1 MLDEIQNDAK
11 TRMEK
16 TIDALRR
23 ELSHLRTGK
32 ATPSLLD
39 DVMVDAYGQKM
50 PLNQLATIGAPEA
63 RLLTVQP
70 FDASQ
75 LGAIEKAILASDLGI
90 TPNNDGNLIRLP
102 IPALNEE
109 RRREDGGDQHE
120 EYSCAENEPEVE
132 NVVLQNGVGEGGGNE
147 GEKEHGHVF
156 TRYAHVRQKE
166 PDEHDRQYGENA
178 QDQSRCDNAEFYPLR
193 GIGYDVGAD
202 EQDDAREHVK
212 KPVDRCDT
220 VEKDDRTSFHSR

>member
-109 RRREDGGDQHE
+109 RRRE
-120 EYSCAENEPEVE
+120 YVKLAKK
-132 NVVLQNGVGEGGGNE
+132 E
-147 GEKEHGHVF
+147 GEEAKVAIRNIRRDANEKLKKAEHAHEISEDDSRRGHEKIQKLTDEYVARIEEILQAKE
-156 TRYAHVRQKE
+156 KE
-166 PDEHDRQYGENA
+166 IME
-178 QDQSRCDNAEFYPLR
+178 
-193 GIGYDVGAD
+193 V
-202 EQDDAREHVK
+202 
-212 KPVDRCDT
+212 
-220 VEKDDRTSFHSR
+220 

>member
-1 MLDEIQNDAK
+1 MLDEIYDDAK
-11 TRMEK
+11 NRMEK
-16 TIDALRR
+16 SVEALQR

-39 DVMVDAYGQKM
+39 GVMVEAYGQKM

-109 RRREDGGDQHE
+109 RRRD
-120 EYSCAENEPEVE
+120 YVKMAKK
-132 NVVLQNGVGEGGGNE
+132 E
-147 GEKEHGHVF
+147 GEEVKVAIRNIRRDANEKLKK
-156 TRYAHVRQKE
+156 A
-166 PDEHDRQYGENA
+166 EHDHEI
-178 QDQSRCDNAEFYPLR
+178 SE
-193 GIGYDVGAD
+193 
-202 EQDDAREHVK
+202 DDARRGHERIQKLTDEYVARIDEILQAK
-212 KPVDRCDT
+212 
-220 VEKDDRTSFHSR
+220 EKEIMEV

>member
-1 MLDEIQNDAK
+1 MLDEIYDDTK

-16 TIDALRR
+16 SVEALRR

-39 DVMVDAYGQKM
+39 GVMVEAYGQKM

-75 LGAIEKAILASDLGI
+75 LGTIEKAILASDLGI

-109 RRREDGGDQHE
+109 RRRE
-120 EYSCAENEPEVE
+120 YVKLAKK
-132 NVVLQNGVGEGGGNE
+132 E
-147 GEKEHGHVF
+147 GEE
-156 TRYAHVRQKE
+156 A
-166 PDEHDRQYGENA
+166 
-178 QDQSRCDNAEFYPLR
+178 
-193 GIGYDVGAD
+193 
-202 EQDDAREHVK
+202 
-212 KPVDRCDT
+212 
-220 VEKDDRTSFHSR
+220 